1 MAEGTP
7 QLLRKSQNELKS
19 QLFPAL
25 IHMIAQPLYIDSI
38 EEWNEYVEEEIQARN
53 DVASVAADA
62 VNRIASFIGEKTI
75 LATTTNLIKE
85 AISQAGSW

>member
-1 MAEGTP
+1 LAEGTP

-38 EEWNEYVEEEIQARN
+38 EEWNEYVEEEI
-53 DVASVAADA
+53 
-62 VNRIASFIGEKTI
+62 
-75 LATTTNLIKE
+75 
-85 AISQAGSW
+85 